1 MCLFCRAT
9 DVEDEDASSFEGI
22 QVHKGEAIPTEGPHI
37 KYDFSKHVLIELL
50 DNKTPESQLWKALG
64 LVKNKNVVH
73 KRLLVDPHRVN
84 CRRAIVVCTNPD
96 AASDMAK
103 RLTQAKIM
111 RRCVCA
117 IVIQELLSDLHLFER
132 KIVEYGDKGSQQ
144 QLVYVTDLNRRREPA
159 SLARYLREKF
169 SPFGTIL
176 SVFVSEGKDG
186 YALPEGVIR
195 FAHLSE
201 AFAAELAYDQ
211 CAVAMER
218 LSVTTHHNI
227 LLSQCD
233 LKARLKQAYS
243 QHSREDDVHSI
254 QSDSNATLPQ
264 SPAPN
269 NPASESDVERP
280 NSSSSSVV
288 SEVPTFKF
296 PLTANP
302 SGEKSDPMEGH
313 EPFPTD
319 SEELADVLKSSCK
332 DNLVDCLKGIA
343 IGSESSVSR
352 KTTAYTA
359 SVASGI
365 GDHDPRLP
373 QSSSPV
379 GSNTAASNLGE
390 KSWSTRVMGWISE
403 IPSYDDMARYN
414 ESWED
419 QRLSSGSGDH
429 QIRKMQPGMD
439 IVSNSG
445 SYVTCRNGDVNTSYN
460 SIPSS
465 PVSTVKGDA
474 SDLNNTI
481 LQAGTS
487 EKSHKSSSET
497 GQRKNNCPSS
507 IQLSVNAE
515 DICPVSTAQKRKN
528 SSLMTQKLPLKN
540 QRLDSS
546 QALSEISENETTLHL
561 PSVSKNKQC
570 YVVLDRLPEL
580 TQSTNIFKPP
590 IPLESS
596 SNSNTPLPSSSKRR
610 TASTNSES
618 SNAAHSTKSTMVR
631 RVTRRAL
638 REEEQRSSNILL
650 EASESATANIAEEE
664 EDEKEYESPLKSW
677 LKKELKSSTNNR
689 ISGSKEGTKSLLCT
703 TVNQDVLISVGCSHM
718 TCDFCYPDSIKLLF
732 GHC

>member
-1 MCLFCRAT
+1 MFLFFRST
-9 DVEDEDASSFEGI
+9 DIEDEDASSLVGI

-73 KRLLVDPHRVN
+73 KRLLVDPHRAN

-96 AASDMAK
+96 TASDMAK
-103 RLTQAKIM
+103 RLTQAKVM

-254 QSDSNATLPQ
+254 QSDSNATFSQ

-269 NPASESDVERP
+269 NPESDVERH

-296 PLTANP
+296 PTGDP
-302 SGEKSDPMEGH
+302 SRKNSVPKEVN

-343 IGSESSVSR
+343 MGSESSFSR

-365 GDHDPRLP
+365 EAGDQDPILP
-373 QSSSPV
+373 QSSSQA
-379 GSNTAASNLGE
+379 GSNTAVPNVGE

-414 ESWED
+414 DSWED
-419 QRLSSGSGDH
+419 QRLSGENGDH
-429 QIRKMQPGMD
+429 QNGKTQPGMD

-497 GQRKNNCPSS
+497 GQRKNYCPPSM
-507 IQLSVNAE
+507 QLSVNAE

-528 SSLMTQKLPLKN
+528 SSLMTQKLSLKN

-570 YVVLDRLPEL
+570 YVLLDRLPEL
-580 TQSTNIFKPP
+580 TQTTNTFKLP

-596 SNSNTPLPSSSKRR
+596 MNSNTPLPASSKRR

-618 SNAAHSTKSTMVR
+618 SNAARSINSATAR

-638 REEEQRSSNILL
+638 REEERRSSSILM
-650 EASESATANIAEEE
+650 EASESATANIGEE
-664 EDEKEYESPLKSW
+664 EDEKEDESPLKSW

-689 ISGSKEGTKSLLCT
+689 ISGSKEGTNSLLCT
-703 TVNQDVLISVGCSHM
+703 TANQDVLISVGCSHM
-718 TCDFCYPDSIKLLF
+718 TCDFCYPDSTKLLF
-732 GHC
+732 GRF